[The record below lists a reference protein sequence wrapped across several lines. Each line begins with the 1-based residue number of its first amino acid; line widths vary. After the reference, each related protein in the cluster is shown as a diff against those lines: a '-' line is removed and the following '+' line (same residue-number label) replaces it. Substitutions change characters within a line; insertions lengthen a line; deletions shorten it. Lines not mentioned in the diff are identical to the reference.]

1 MTRHLLI
8 FLGTFLLGAVAA
20 LALRTARHPAP
31 PGPDAP
37 PAGGAYAP
45 LVSTGPAT
53 PAPTSTTPA
62 TAATATAPGAPVNSV
77 CAICGM
83 KVDPRLPTLEY
94 RGQRIGFGCK
104 LCPPKFQAEPDKY
117 GPYYLRNA
125 VFPR

>member
-1 MTRHLLI
+1 MTRHLLL
-8 FLGTFLLGAVAA
+8 FLGTFLIGAVAA
-20 LALRTARHPAP
+20 LALRTARHPVP

-37 PAGGAYAP
+37 PTGGAYAP
-45 LVSTGPAT
+45 LVNLGPAT
-53 PAPTSTTPA
+53 PAGPA
-62 TAATATAPGAPVNSV
+62 DPAAPAPAAGSPVNSV